1 MNSSAKTKTLK
12 QIRGEVFSAKEAIRA
27 GLSYYDLNQ
36 FLKEGHLSKV
46 ERGVFLKKQATASE
60 HEHYAIALAQL
71 GEPSALC
78 LWSALVF
85 HDLTEE
91 APSQIWVYVPYE
103 KTTRLQIKTVRKR
116 NPQWN
121 VGVETIKGIRVTSVE
136 RTLVDVLLDRRHFSE
151 IQAFKI
157 TMDAIR
163 SKKTSFQ
170 KLYGMAKKMNAEDRL
185 KRDLILLEETYA

>member
-36 FLKEGHLSKV
+36 FLKEGHISKV
-46 ERGVFLKKQATASE
+46 VRGVFLKKKATASE

-116 NPQWN
+116 NPQWR
-121 VGVETIKGIRVTSVE
+121 VGFETINGIRVTSIE
-136 RTLVDVLLDRRHFSE
+136 RTLIDVLLDRRHFSE

-157 TMDAIR
+157 AMDAIR

-170 KLYGMAKKMNAEDRL
+170 KLYGMAKQMNAVNRL
-185 KRDLILLEETYA
+185 KRDLILLEETYV

>member
-1 MNSSAKTKTLK
+1 MKSSAKTKTLK
-12 QIRGEVFSAKEAIRA
+12 QIRGEVFSAKDAIRA

-46 ERGVFLKKQATASE
+46 ERGVFLKKQATSSE

-116 NPQWN
+116 NPQWD
-121 VGVETIKGIRVTSVE
+121 VGLETIKGIRVTSIE

-157 TMDAIR
+157 AMDAIR

-170 KLYGMAKKMNAEDRL
+170 KLYGMAKKMNVEDHL
-185 KRDLILLEETYA
+185 KRDLILLEETYV

>member
-36 FLKEGHLSKV
+36 FLKQGHLSKV
-46 ERGVFLKKQATASE
+46 ERGVFLKKQATSSE

-103 KTTRLQIKTVRKR
+103 KTNRLQIKTVRKR

-136 RTLVDVLLDRRHFSE
+136 RTLVDLLLDRRHFSE

-170 KLYGMAKKMNAEDRL
+170 KLYGMAKQMNAVNRL
-185 KRDLILLEETYA
+185 KRDLILLEETYV